1 MGVKAAVFQ
10 SGGMASSH
18 LIPGAYSRIDF
29 KKSAG
34 GLSSINNA
42 VIAGDCRGGQP
53 NELLWFSSPSEAE
66 ATLRDGPLLNAIK
79 HAFQPGPDY
88 TPQRIAALRVNPG
101 LQANRT
107 LAKVSAGLAEKVR
120 LIITHAATAS
130 SDVTIVLNGA
140 AGVTIAIASGDTPSQ
155 IATKIAAGTFPG
167 YSAVASTDTVTFT
180 ATAVGKNSGEN
191 TFSGGTTGVTGTI
204 ARTVVG
210 IDAATYS
217 PMDVDAWD
225 WGLHGNQV
233 KLKLA
238 DGTNQGKMLTVQFMS
253 ETAYVADDVYK
264 ASILIQYTGSEASCV
279 LSITDSNLFTI
290 TPAHTQEITVD
301 FASFKTVQDV
311 VNYINDQPGYSAT
324 LSALVPTDP
333 SDELDWV
340 TALDIKS
347 SAVTLQSTVQA
358 LIDALNACPWCMG
371 AQYDVTQV
379 GRVLPDN
386 ITTWSYFTGGTD
398 GAYTSSEWATSLEY
412 LETQDIQFIGSS
424 STDAAIHALIRTH
437 VEKMNSVTGKSE
449 RQAILGGASGETIA
463 QVIARA
469 QAINSAA
476 VCLAYPEFQDW
487 NADESEVIWWA
498 PAYYACKLVGL
509 ATCLAINEPLTNKQL
524 SVLGLKSIK
533 TTDLEKLI
541 QGGVCAAYK
550 NPLGQFVNLRQ
561 ITTFQGDLLQK
572 NEFSMMREALFINRD
587 LRNTLEQS
595 FIGRA
600 MTNSLLTDV
609 DATVNLKLAQY
620 AALGL
625 FNGDPMY
632 WGYLRKVNGDQIIVE
647 FNCYLTPPTNFIF
660 ITSHMAVY
668 ASTAA

>member
-18 LIPGAYSRIDF
+18 YIPGAYSRIDF

-42 VIAGDCRGGQP
+42 VIVGDSRGGQP

-66 ATLRDGPLLNAIK
+66 AVLRDGALLDAIK

-101 LQANRT
+101 AQAGYS
-107 LAKVSAGLAEKVR
+107 L
-120 LIITHAATAS
+120 
-130 SDVTIVLNGA
+130 LNGA
-140 AGVTIAIASGDTPSQ
+140 NAI
-155 IATKIAAGTFPG
+155 INVK
-167 YSAVASTDTVTFT
+167 
-180 ATAVGKNSGEN
+180 
-191 TFSGGTTGVTGTI
+191 
-204 ARTVVG
+204 
-210 IDAATYS
+210 
-217 PMDVDAWD
+217 AWD

-238 DGTNQGKMLTVQFMS
+238 AGTNHGKLLTVQFMS
-253 ETAYVADDVYK
+253 ETPYIADDVYK
-264 ASILIQYTGSEASCV
+264 PSILIQYTGAETACA
-279 LSITDSNLFTI
+279 LTI
-290 TPAHTQEITVD
+290 NDTTLTTVTTGHTQELSVA

-324 LSALVPTDP
+324 LLALVPTDP
-333 SDELDWV
+333 STQLDWV
-340 TALDIKS
+340 TSADIKTA
-347 SAVTLQSTVQA
+347 AVTLESTVQA
-358 LIDALNACPWCMG
+358 LIDALNACPWC
-371 AQYDVTQV
+371 ANAAYNVTAG
-379 GRVLPDN
+379 GRVLPSN
-386 ITTWSYFTGGTD
+386 ISTWAYFTGGTD
-398 GAYTSSEWATSLEY
+398 GAYTSSEWATSLDY
-412 LETQDIQFIGSS
+412 LETQDIQLIGTP
-424 STDAAIHALIRTH
+424 STDAAVHALIRAH

-449 RQAILGGASGETIA
+449 RQAIVGGASGETVA
-463 QVIARA
+463 QAIARA

-487 NADESEVIWWA
+487 NAAESEVIWWA
-498 PAYYACKLVGL
+498 PAYYACKLIGL
-509 ATCLAINEPLTNKQL
+509 ATCLALNEPLTNKQL
-524 SVLGLKSIK
+524 SVLGVKSIK

-561 ITTFQGDLLQK
+561 MTTYQGDLFQK
-572 NEFSMMREALFINRD
+572 NEFSMMREALYISRD

-632 WGYLRKVNGDQIIVE
+632 WGYLRKVNGDQIVVE